1 MESEFFNLNHHWRK
15 SSQWSILNR
24 EHADLIA
31 SEQHVMELFRRHCTT
46 VWNEWRQ
53 HICVSD
59 EHAVPSILA
68 SYGLENQTDCLGE
81 GHHVEW
87 PGGWHP
93 RVWEKSEDVTLEKL
107 GGWRHEDRGCDAA
120 AAIASAMEL
129 FPHSVDA
136 TTGKAVHEFG
146 VAVRGDVLDPI
157 TAGYVSPSKAGFVP
171 VHGVEGVSGS
181 RTGVGGNEVV
191 SSEQST
197 VAAGLDGEVDC
208 NTSMTISASEGSNY
222 TEGVQ
227 ARDGCKGQHHA
238 KKAGQGAK
246 SGYQRLGYQCPLF
259 LRKVAAPAANASL
272 ALALSCQGV
281 GLASW
286 CR

>member
-46 VWNEWRQ
+46 IWNKGRE

-68 SYGLENQTDCLGE
+68 SYGLDNQTDCLGE

-93 RVWEKSEDVTLEKL
+93 RVWEKSEDVTLQKL
-107 GGWRHEDRGCDAA
+107 GGWRHEDRGCDAE
-120 AAIASAMEL
+120 AAIASAKEL
-129 FPHSVDA
+129 FPHNAGS
-136 TTGKAVHEFG
+136 TTGIGVHDLGLAVS
-146 VAVRGDVLDPI
+146 VDVLDA
-157 TAGYVSPSKAGFVP
+157 TSGDSGTVYVSPSKAGLVT
-171 VHGVEGVSGS
+171 VYGLESVSDS
-181 RTGVGGNEVV
+181 QTRTNGT
-191 SSEQST
+191 EQSI
-197 VAAGLDGEVDC
+197 VAARVAGEVIC
-208 NTSMTISASEGSNY
+208 NNSMATSASQGSNDA
-222 TEGVQ
+222 EGVQ

-238 KKAGQGAK
+238 NKAGQGGK

-281 GLASW
+281 RLASW